1 MRKLRWRRSRVHHGR
16 RRRRRRRMMRRRLI
30 VWLHVLWGARIE

>member
-1 MRKLRWRRSRVHHGR
+1 MRKLRWRRSRVHHG
-16 RRRRRRRMMRRRLI
+16 RRRRRRMMRRRLI

>member
-16 RRRRRRRMMRRRLI
+16 RRRRRMMRRRLI
-30 VWLHVLWGARIE
+30 VLLHVLWGARIE